1 MLRGNYTKNKREV
14 SNLKEYIVKLSLDE
28 LCTIDLCLDTRMVQ
42 AKSID
47 ELEQLYDLANKIRGV
62 VDSEE

>member
-1 MLRGNYTKNKREV
+1 M
-14 SNLKEYIVKLSLDE
+14 KEYIVKLSLDE

-47 ELEQLYDLANKIRGV
+47 ELEKLFNLANKIRSV
-62 VDSEE
+62 VDSEG

>member
-1 MLRGNYTKNKREV
+1 M
-14 SNLKEYIVKLSLDE
+14 KEYSVNLSLDE
-28 LCTIDLCLDTRMVQ
+28 LSLIDLCIDTRMVQ

-62 VDSEE
+62 VDSE

>member
-1 MLRGNYTKNKREV
+1 MLRGKLYQNKREV

-47 ELEQLYDLANKIRGV
+47 ELEKLYDLANKIRGV